1 MSRDSAAVGERDEYD
16 YPDRFDRNP
25 LAQTVVLRWKHAV
38 TTVLIAATAWAL
50 YNVAGGWSLDA
61 TVFALAAVAFA
72 IYSLVTLRA
81 DLE

>member
-1 MSRDSAAVGERDEYD
+1 MTQDSAVVGERDEYD
-16 YPDRFDRNP
+16 YPDRLDRNP
-25 LAQTVVLRWKHAV
+25 LVQAVILRWKHAV
-38 TTVLIAATAWAL
+38 TTVLIAAIAWAL

-72 IYSLVTLRA
+72 AYSLVTLRS